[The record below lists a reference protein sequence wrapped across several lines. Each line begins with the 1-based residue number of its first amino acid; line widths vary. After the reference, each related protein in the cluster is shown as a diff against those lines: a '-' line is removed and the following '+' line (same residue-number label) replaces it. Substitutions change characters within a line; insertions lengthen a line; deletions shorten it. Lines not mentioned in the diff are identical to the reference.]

1 MQSLEDTLVDLKEE
15 TKVRPESGS
24 VQNPGQSVLSEQD
37 EKSKTF
43 DKKEAESIF
52 KSMFGSKR
60 K

>member
-1 MQSLEDTLVDLKEE
+1 
-15 TKVRPESGS
+15 VRPESGS